1 MCSWTNSSV
10 EETTLF
16 ILTALL
22 SMDCMN
28 KIDSLSAS
36 ARKAALIHCS
46 GVCLLNLWFAVR
58 TAARRSLWEA
68 LNVLHIWQFW
78 LTFFQSLIFPTA
90 LTETYLEVFPVFLL
104 PFFPPLFFLGHV
116 SRNKNRQLISTVCSV
131 LKLLLSHSGHH
142 GLVVSYWFSERP
154 ITFPHN
160 GCHYLFSISLQLGFD
175 LSWFLPIAVDAFLA
189 VAPRLTVKSVKSS
202 LSYCFKVFLFVC
214 FFFVLFYLTMK
225 HNSGDVDSLLW
236 VL

>member
-104 PFFPPLFFLGHV
+104 PFFPPFFFFR
-116 SRNKNRQLISTVCSV
+116 SC
-131 LKLLLSHSGHH
+131 
-142 GLVVSYWFSERP
+142 
-154 ITFPHN
+154 
-160 GCHYLFSISLQLGFD
+160 
-175 LSWFLPIAVDAFLA
+175 LPEQEQAVDIDRLQCIEV
-189 VAPRLTVKSVKSS
+189 VAES
-202 LSYCFKVFLFVC
+202 LRASW
-214 FFFVLFYLTMK
+214 
-225 HNSGDVDSLLW
+225 SGC
-236 VL
+236 